1 MKKMLSL
8 LVCGMLVVGMVGCD
22 STEDIAEDA
31 YNDAKDKVEDTA
43 EPVEEPKDEVV
54 EPELVEE
61 KEKANKEALAS
72 DLESTIANSM
82 GANYEVAVVID
93 DNGDCNIGIADTT
106 TIYSGYDKE
115 TIKSLSKQYGL
126 ESGAIG
132 IQENAE
138 TVFVNAGYTNMNV
151 TLMITGADYV
161 PFMVVMHGIAT
172 YY

>member
-8 LVCGMLVVGMVGCD
+8 LVCGMLVIGMIGCE
-22 STEDIAEDA
+22 SAEDTAEDA
-31 YNDAKDKVEDTA
+31 YNDAKDKVEDNA

-54 EPELVEE
+54 EPEVIDE

-72 DLESTIANSM
+72 DLESTIANNM

-138 TVFVNAGYTNMNV
+138 TVFVNAGYTDMNV

>member
-61 KEKANKEALAS
+61 KERVNKEALAS

-126 ESGAIG
+126 ESGAIS